1 METLL
6 MVKNQLIRIYARY
19 ENYILSVL
27 RFILVLIAMLMIN
40 ANIGYMARLKN
51 PAIVL
56 IVALLGSFI
65 PLNATILL
73 LGVVIVAHVYE
84 LSLECAVVVL
94 CVFIMMFIIY
104 FRFSPTDS
112 AAVILTPLLFAFKIP
127 YVVPIMLGLLGSPL
141 SCVAVA
147 CGVVSYYVMDYVKL
161 NADQLAS
168 SAADAESRLNGFK
181 YVIDGMLKND
191 TMFLMVIALALTTIL
206 IYMISRLS
214 IPYCWKIAIG
224 VSSLI
229 ELIVLLVGSLSFD
242 AEISVGLAI
251 LGIVLGVLVG
261 IIIEFFAFNVD
272 YGRVEYVQ
280 FQDDEYYYYVKA
292 LPKVTLEAP
301 QHKVKRINRE

>member
-1 METLL
+1 
-6 MVKNQLIRIYARY
+6 MVKNQIIRIYARY

-40 ANIGYMARLKN
+40 SNVGFMSRLRN
-51 PAIVL
+51 PAIAL
-56 IVALLGSFI
+56 IVALLGSFL

-73 LGVVIVAHVYE
+73 MGLIIVGHVYE

-94 CVFIMMFIIY
+94 FILILMFIIY

-112 AAVILTPLLFAFKIP
+112 AAIILTPVLFAFKIP
-127 YVVPIMLGLLGSPL
+127 YVIPVMLGLLGSPL
-141 SCVAVA
+141 SCVSVA
-147 CGVVSYYVMDYVKL
+147 CGVVTYYVLDYLKL

-168 SAADAESRLNGFK
+168 SSESDIASMLNGFK

-191 TMFLMVIALALTTIL
+191 TMFLMVIALGLTTLL
-206 IYMISRLS
+206 IYLISRLS
-214 IPYCWKIAIG
+214 IPYCWKIAVGAGSI
-224 VSSLI
+224 V
-229 ELIVLLVGSLSFD
+229 ELILLLAVGASFD

-251 LGIVLGVLVG
+251 FGIILGALVG
-261 IIIEFFAFNVD
+261 VIIEFFAFNVD
-272 YGRVEYVQ
+272 FGRVEYVQ

-301 QHKVKRINRE
+301 QNKVKRISTEE